1 MRAPVQRARAACL
14 AVAALVV
21 AVACRQDG
29 EAFRPIAV
37 GAPVPAYAAR
47 TLAGDTL
54 RVGGAEPV
62 TLLHVWATWCLPC
75 QEEFPDI
82 EQLEK
87 DYGPRGLRIVAV
99 SIDNGGDAAVQAFV
113 RDHGSTF
120 TIARDPEGSI
130 TRDFQIVGPPASYLI
145 ARDGTL
151 LWRQLG
157 AIPKGAAA
165 ARAAIEKALE

>member
-1 MRAPVQRARAACL
+1 MRALLELARPACL
-14 AVAALVV
+14 AVAAFV
-21 AVACRQDG
+21 AVGFRKHG

-37 GAPVPAYAAR
+37 GKPVPAYAAR

-54 RVGGAEPV
+54 RVGGAQPV

-82 EQLEK
+82 EQLQK
-87 DYGPRGLRIVAV
+87 DYGPKGLRIVAV
-99 SIDNGGDAAVQAFV
+99 SIDNGGDEGVQAFA
-113 RDHGSTF
+113 REHGSTF
-120 TIARDPEGSI
+120 TIARDPDGSI
-130 TRDFQIVGPPASYLI
+130 QRDFQIVGPPASYLI
-145 ARDGTL
+145 ARDGRL

-157 AIPKGAAA
+157 AIPKGAAD